1 MMVMV
6 MLQVVFT
13 EFSVQGLDVLDTLPP
28 VSINTISSR
37 RGSSREGSKP
47 RPKQ

>member
-1 MMVMV
+1 MVMV

-28 VSINTISSR
+28 VTINTIS
-37 RGSSREGSKP
+37 SKP

>member
-1 MMVMV
+1 MVMV

-28 VSINTISSR
+28 VSINTITSR
-37 RGSSREGSKP
+37 RGSSREASKP

>member
-1 MMVMV
+1 MVMV

-28 VSINTISSR
+28 VNINTITSR
-37 RGSSREGSKP
+37 RGSSSSKP

>member
-1 MMVMV
+1 MVMVMV

-28 VSINTISSR
+28 VTINTITSR
-37 RGSSREGSKP
+37 RGSSKP
-47 RPKQ
+47 RPEQ

>member
-1 MMVMV
+1 MVIVMV

-28 VSINTISSR
+28 VNINTITSR
-37 RGSSREGSKP
+37 RGSSKP